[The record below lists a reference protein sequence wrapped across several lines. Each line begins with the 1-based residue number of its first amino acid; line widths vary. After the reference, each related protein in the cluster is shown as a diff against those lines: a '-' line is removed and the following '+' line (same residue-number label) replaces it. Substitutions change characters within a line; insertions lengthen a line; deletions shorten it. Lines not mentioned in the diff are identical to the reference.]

1 MSIKRTLIGA
11 LIGSCDAG
19 IGKPSIRTYERTR
32 PRLNLEYFKAMA
44 ECSVHYIH
52 TKRAMTLSVH

>member
-19 IGKPSIRTYERTR
+19 IGKPSIDSASRTGH
-32 PRLNLEYFKAMA
+32 K
-44 ECSVHYIH
+44 SVD
-52 TKRAMTLSVH
+52 VQD